1 VTKHAKITFEGT
13 MNAPVGTHNQIV
25 VFIDKQ
31 KLTLED
37 RDFTPRELLQLA
49 GEDPAE
55 TTLVLKKGNEL
66 EKLTD
71 LDKAFRPKE
80 GAHFV
85 VYHNSPTPVS

>member
-1 VTKHAKITFEGT
+1 
-13 MNAPVGTHNQIV
+13 MNAPVGTHQQII

-31 KLTLED
+31 KVTLED
-37 RDFTPRELLQLA
+37 RDYTPRELLQLA

-55 TTLVLKKGNEL
+55 TTLVSRKGNEL

-71 LDKAFRPKE
+71 LDKAFRPKD
-80 GAHFV
+80 GSHFV

>member
-1 VTKHAKITFEGT
+1 MYREGPHGPEVALASRRTKRG
-13 MNAPVGTHNQIV
+13 
-25 VFIDKQ
+25 D
-31 KLTLED
+31 
-37 RDFTPRELLQLA
+37 LA
-49 GEDPAE
+49 WGLPKGLIERGEDPAE
-55 TTLVLKKGNEL
+55 TTLVLKEGNEL